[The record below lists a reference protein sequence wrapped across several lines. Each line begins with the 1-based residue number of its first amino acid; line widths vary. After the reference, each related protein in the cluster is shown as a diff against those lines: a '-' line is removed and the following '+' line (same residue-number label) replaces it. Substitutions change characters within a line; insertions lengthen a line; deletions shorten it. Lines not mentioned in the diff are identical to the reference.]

1 MAKPAVV
8 GGREVERAN
17 GMDAHFG
24 NNAPVAINPI
34 EALEAEKPVG
44 HTFDDK
50 IVVVAPTYAHVP
62 LAGLRP
68 HAVGIMQPSLGGE
81 HHVHRFE
88 HCAHA
93 PVAALHQFG
102 HIAVAE
108 TEMQTGVTQI
118 ASQQQGTCELLFA
131 QG

>member
-1 MAKPAVV
+1 
-8 GGREVERAN
+8 
-17 GMDAHFG
+17 
-24 NNAPVAINPI
+24 
-34 EALEAEKPVG
+34 
-44 HTFDDK
+44 
-50 IVVVAPTYAHVP
+50 
-62 LAGLRP
+62 
-68 HAVGIMQPSLGGE
+68 MQPSLGGE

-108 TEMQTGVTQI
+108 TEMQTGVPQI

-131 QG
+131 QGWEMTPKITVFEAKPFPLRRARKAGHTHHVGRNAVVARILHPDTERIGGADLPVEHEGGTANGACGIVEVV